1 MLSPPDADLA
11 RRDPAL
17 AGLSLLLDPDAF
29 MAALS
34 HHLPESDLR
43 TAQITYVR
51 YKPRTSCLVGY
62 QFDLQGQAVNVYARA
77 HRLDAIDKIRKYLA
91 RPAVPGSLGP
101 GPFLLEEHATL
112 VSCFPNDAKL
122 VALARLAK
130 PAARQRLLYKIIP
143 ERPELGTGKLQ
154 QLRYKPER
162 RYVAR
167 IHAEDN
173 SGLVLKL
180 YTGPDYQAAQL
191 NARVLESRGPLR
203 LARRLGRSNRHHI
216 LALEWLPGRL
226 LEDIITLPEPEVEKV
241 TAVGVALA
249 ELHAQNP
256 KRLKH
261 LTHADE
267 AKALFAVA
275 KGIAFVCPHLAGHA
289 NDLVRRMS
297 ALIADEPVLDYPIHG
312 DFYAAQ
318 VLLAGDAV
326 AILDLDQA
334 ARGDPASDLA
344 TFVAHLESDAIRGH
358 FDPDHV
364 APVQEAL
371 LKGYQ
376 AATRHF
382 ISARLQL
389 YTAAR
394 LFRLAPHPFRQRE
407 GCWPEKT
414 EAVLERVEA
423 LLKTFTTGQNMSVP
437 GSRSGTVLEPGVA
450 VNDSLGAAA
459 DPQMPFL
466 KRALDPVEVQRL
478 LMNNLPRLAGVTGQ
492 LSLQAI
498 RVPRYKPG
506 RRCVVEYDSNVQ
518 YSGAGPET
526 ITVVGK
532 VHARRLKWPV
542 YQILESLWS
551 AGFAAGSQ
559 DGIAIPEP
567 LGVIPEFHMYLQRKV
582 PGVPATWLLLSPDGG
597 ALASRIAEAVHKI
610 HQAGIPANRRHTI
623 ADELNI
629 LRERL
634 LIVAQDKP
642 QWLQRL
648 ERLLNACY
656 RVASTIA
663 AVAPTGIH
671 RDFYADQIIVDGS
684 RLYLL
689 DFDLYCEGD
698 PALDIGNFLAHIKEF
713 SLRTFGNA
721 DALANCEA
729 ALEERFVE
737 LAAGSREV
745 TAIRTAVQ
753 VYTTLTLARHI
764 YLSTQ
769 FPKRRRFT
777 KVLLELCEQRLDVA
791 RRPYNSRVTS
801 RETTAPRAPL
811 RPGFRQP

>member
-1 MLSPPDADLA
+1 MLLQPDADLV

-17 AGLSLLLDPDAF
+17 AGLPLLLDPDAF
-29 MAALS
+29 MVALS
-34 HHLPESDLR
+34 NHLPESDLR

-77 HRLDAIDKIRKYLA
+77 HRQDAIDKVRKYLA
-91 RPAVPGSLGP
+91 PPAVPGPLGP
-101 GPFLLEEHATL
+101 GRFLLEEHATL

-122 VALARLAK
+122 AALARLAE
-130 PAARQRLLYKIIP
+130 PAMRQRLLYKIVP
-143 ERPELGTGKLQ
+143 ERPELGAGKLQ

-173 SGLVLKL
+173 SGIVLKL
-180 YTGPDYQAAQL
+180 YAGPDYQAAQL

-203 LARRLGRSNRHHI
+203 LARRLGRSGRHHI

-226 LEDIITLPEPEVEKV
+226 LEDIIMLPEFEVEKV
-241 TAVGVALA
+241 TAVGAALA
-249 ELHAQNP
+249 GLHAQNP
-256 KRLKH
+256 KQLKH

-275 KGIAFVCPHLAGHA
+275 KEISFVCPHLAGHA
-289 NDLVRRMS
+289 NDLVRRMNT
-297 ALIADEPVLDYPIHG
+297 LIADEPALDHPIHG

-318 VLLAGDAV
+318 VLLAGDEV

-334 ARGDPASDLA
+334 AAGDPAIDLA

-358 FDPDHV
+358 FAPDRV
-364 APVQEAL
+364 APVQETL

-376 AATRHF
+376 AATRQL
-382 ISARLQL
+382 IPARLQL
-389 YTAAR
+389 HTAVR

-414 EAVLERVEA
+414 KAILERVDA
-423 LLKTFTTGQNMSVP
+423 LLKTFTTGRNMGTP
-437 GSRSGTVLEPGVA
+437 KGRSGTVPEPGVA
-450 VNDSLGAAA
+450 VNDPLGAAA

-478 LMNNLPRLAGVTGQ
+478 LVNNLPRRAGITGQ

-506 RRCVVEYDSNVQ
+506 RRCVVEYDLDVQ
-518 YSGAGPET
+518 GSGAGSKT

-532 VHARRLKWPV
+532 VHARRLKRPV
-542 YQILESLWS
+542 FQLLESLWS

-567 LGVIPEFHMYLQRKV
+567 MGVIPEFHMYLQRKV
-582 PGVPATWLLLSPDGG
+582 PGVPATRLLVSPDG
-597 ALASRIAEAVHKI
+597 AVLASRIGEAVHKI
-610 HQAGIPANRRHTI
+610 HRAGIPADRRHTI
-623 ADELNI
+623 ANELNI
-629 LRERL
+629 LSERL
-634 LIVAQDKP
+634 LIVAQEKP
-642 QWLQRL
+642 QWQERL
-648 ERLLNACY
+648 ERLLDACY
-656 RVASTIA
+656 WVASTIA

-684 RLYLL
+684 HLYLL

-698 PALDIGNFLAHIKEF
+698 PALDIGNFLGHIKEY

-721 DALANCEA
+721 DALADREA

-737 LAAGSREV
+737 LAAGSRQPA
-745 TAIRTAVQ
+745 AIRTAAQ
-753 VYTTLTLARHI
+753 TYTTLTLARHV

-777 KVLLELCEQRLDVA
+777 KMLLELCEQRLDLVRHPHN
-791 RRPYNSRVTS
+791 RRGTS
-801 RETTAPRAPL
+801 RETTASKAR
-811 RPGFRQP
+811 